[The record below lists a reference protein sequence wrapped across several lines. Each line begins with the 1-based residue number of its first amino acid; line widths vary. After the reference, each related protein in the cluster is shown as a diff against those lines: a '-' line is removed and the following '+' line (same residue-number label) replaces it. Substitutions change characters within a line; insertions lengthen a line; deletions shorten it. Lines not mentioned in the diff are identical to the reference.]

1 MCVILFFQ
9 QIRDKRF
16 WKSLEECT
24 LTCKD
29 GIQLEAFTKL
39 SVRRAKHKGSAE
51 SMIVAKVE
59 VVKKCE
65 AFPFGT

>member
-1 MCVILFFQ
+1 MHVIVVSQ

-16 WKSLEECT
+16 WKSLVECT

-39 SVRRAKHKGSAE
+39 FVRRAKHKDQPG
-51 SMIVAKVE
+51 
-59 VVKKCE
+59 
-65 AFPFGT
+65 P